1 MEKLVEFVHRL
12 VREEEGQD
20 MVEYAL
26 ILGLISIIAV
36 AAVTTTGTSIKG
48 IWGKVNT
55 AVSTAAAAVPG
66 T

>member
-1 MEKLVEFVHRL
+1 MNPQGATIMTAVAQFMDRV

-36 AAVTTTGTSIKG
+36 ASVKLAGTKIQT
-48 IWGKVNT
+48 IWANV
-55 AVSTAAAAVPG
+55 AAAIP
-66 T
+66 

>member
-1 MEKLVEFVHRL
+1 MQAFVAFLHRL

-36 AAVTTTGTSIKG
+36 AAVTTTGGQIKI
-48 IWGKVNT
+48 IWDKV
-55 AVSTAAAAVPG
+55 ASDVTAAA
-66 T
+66 

>member
-1 MEKLVEFVHRL
+1 MNNLYSFVDRL

-36 AAVTTTGTSIKG
+36 AAVTTTGTKIKA
-48 IWGKVNT
+48 IWD
-55 AVSTAAAAVPG
+55 AVAAAIPVV
-66 T
+66 